1 MSTMPW
7 PNGRDPLQGGYDFDR
22 EALLEQM
29 RPEQGAGFDA
39 WGRRAADLAPRVA
52 KAFGVKNIKPGVGAA
67 VGVAGEILGGLLK
80 PKAQEAKV
88 GAFGD
93 YLANLSRRREGS
105 GDGVLGGA
113 AKWGGR
119 GAQVGSVIPGLGT
132 AIGGGIGAVAG
143 AIGNLFT
150 KNAASAYTDFSV
162 DGAKQ
167 AIRDIYR
174 REGGR
179 EVGEDELNTIL
190 AGQGLKAGDRWVGEK
205 GMLSVLENL
214 RNNFAMERKAL
225 TSQIGA

>member
-1 MSTMPW
+1 MSLMPM
-7 PNGRDPLQGGYDFDR
+7 PQGSSFDFDR
-22 EALLEQM
+22 EALLEQL
-29 RPEQGAGFDA
+29 RPEQGAALDT

-52 KAFGVKNIKPGVGAA
+52 KAFGKNIRPGMGTAI
-67 VGVAGEILGGLLK
+67 GIGGEILGGLLK

-93 YLANLSRRREGS
+93 YLSQHARRREGS

-119 GAQVGSVIPGLGT
+119 GAQIGSVIPGLGT
-132 AIGGGIGAVAG
+132 AIGGGIGAAAG

-150 KNAASAYTDFSV
+150 KNAASAYTDFSA
-162 DGAKQ
+162 DGARQ

-174 REGGR
+174 AEGGR